1 LGCVSR
7 ETMGAIGLMFHVKQC
22 CLRAKIT
29 ARRQGGAC
37 RGRLPL
43 FLLMREAQKKKLTKR
58 KAPKK
63 TARGSAPLT
72 NPRRLLKKAGENFLL
87 PPRRLCGLAAKK
99 VRRGY
104 ALRVTRI
111 STVPSISVISHA
123 ASRPC
128 CLKSSTFRCIVLINC
143 LVLRSFVLETL

>member
-1 LGCVSR
+1 
-7 ETMGAIGLMFHVKQC
+7 MFHVKQC
-22 CLRAKIT
+22 CLRAKIA
-29 ARRQGGAC
+29 ARRQGGARRSC
-37 RGRLPL
+37 LPL
-43 FLLMREAQKKKLTKR
+43 FLLVREAQKKKLTKR

-63 TARGSAPLT
+63 TVRGSAPLT
-72 NPRRLLKKAGENFLL
+72 NPAGFWKKRAKNFCCRRAVCAAWRLKES
-87 PPRRLCGLAAKK
+87 
-99 VRRGY
+99 VRY